1 MKRPR
6 VLIVLMVLWLAL
18 FGIPWKALAGQD
30 EYDDSQSHP
39 LRVLSYAVYPAALMA
54 EWFIFR
60 PIHFLVGAT
69 KPQEYVF
76 GHKPHP
82 PLLADPQPDHNYGM
96 STPPPARA
104 PEKPKIVQPPA
115 PASERVTVKE
125 VPVIKTVYQEVEKIV
140 EVEKVVFPDIAFRAN
155 STDLTDLGKGKAYL
169 VAQKLK
175 ENSDVVVAI
184 EGHADAV
191 GSDDFNQ
198 KLALR
203 RAQRV
208 MAELTQLGV
217 DANRLSIASF
227 GESKPLIDQQTDW
240 AHAVNRRVEFRV
252 TAR

>member
-1 MKRPR
+1 MKRR
-6 VLIVLMVLWLAL
+6 RMLIGLMVLSLAL
-18 FGIPWKALAGQD
+18 FGMPWKALAGPD

-39 LRVLSYAVYPAALMA
+39 LRVLAYAVYPAALVA
-54 EWFIFR
+54 EWLIFR
-60 PIHFLVGAT
+60 PIHFLVSDS
-69 KPQEYVF
+69 KPREYVY

-82 PLLADPQPDHNYGM
+82 PLLADPQPDHNYGV

-104 PEKPKIVQPPA
+104 PERPKIAQSPA
-115 PASERVTVKE
+115 PVSERVTVRE
-125 VPVIKTVYQEVEKIV
+125 VPVVKTVYQEVEKIV
-140 EVEKVVFPDIAFRAN
+140 EVEKVVFPDIAFRSN

-175 ENSDVVVAI
+175 ENSGVVVAI
-184 EGHADAV
+184 EGYADAV
-191 GSDDFNQ
+191 GSDDYNQ
-198 KLALR
+198 KLGLR

-217 DANRLSIASF
+217 DAERLSIASF

>member
-1 MKRPR
+1 MQRRR
-6 VLIVLMVLWLAL
+6 VLIGLMVLWLAL
-18 FGIPWKALAGQD
+18 FGMPWKALAGPD

-39 LRVLSYAVYPAALMA
+39 LRVLAYAVYPAALIA

-60 PIHFLVGAT
+60 PIHFLVAGS

-82 PLLADPQPDHNYGM
+82 PLLVDPQPDHNYGV
-96 STPPPARA
+96 STPPPAQA
-104 PEKPKIVQPPA
+104 PERPKIAQSPA
-115 PASERVTVKE
+115 PVSERVTVRE
-125 VPVIKTVYQEVEKIV
+125 VPVVKTVYQEVEKIV
-140 EVEKVVFPDIAFRAN
+140 EVEKVVFPDIAFRSN

-169 VAQKLK
+169 VAQMLK
-175 ENSDVVVAI
+175 EKSDVVVAI

-191 GSDDFNQ
+191 GSDGYNE
-198 KLALR
+198 KLGLR

-217 DANRLSIASF
+217 DAGRMSIASL

>member
-1 MKRPR
+1 MKKPR
-6 VLIVLMVLWLAL
+6 LLIGLMVLWLAL
-18 FGIPWKALAGQD
+18 FGMPWKALAGPD

-39 LRVLSYAVYPAALMA
+39 LRVLSYAVYPAALVA

-60 PIHFLVGAT
+60 PIHFLVSAT

-96 STPPPARA
+96 STPPQTRA
-104 PEKPKIVQPPA
+104 PERPRAAQASA
-115 PASERVTVKE
+115 PVSERVTVRE
-125 VPVIKTVYQEVEKIV
+125 VPVVKTVYQEVEKIV
-140 EVEKVVFPDIAFRAN
+140 EVEKVVFPDIAFRSN

-175 ENSDVVVAI
+175 ESTDVVIAI

-191 GSDDFNQ
+191 GSDDYNQ
-198 KLALR
+198 KLGLR

-217 DANRLSIASF
+217 DAGRMSIASF
-227 GESKPLIDQQTDW
+227 GEAKPLIDQQTDW
-240 AHAVNRRVEFRV
+240 ARAVNRRVEFRV